1 MGQDLYSK
9 NSHNAASFSLLLA
22 VSCFLMASF
31 CCNSFHNNAAK
42 FSGQEWNFLR
52 NQKVRACLFVF
63 SNNIFQFL
71 NNISRIFIYF
81 FTHTYFHKYFQT
93 TIFNF

>member
-31 CCNSFHNNAAK
+31 WCNSFHNNAAK

-52 NQKVRACLFVF
+52 NQKVR
-63 SNNIFQFL
+63 S
-71 NNISRIFIYF
+71 
-81 FTHTYFHKYFQT
+81 
-93 TIFNF
+93 